1 MRNSWQE
8 DGICTGGGNNSG
20 RRHCQL
26 LARRFRATLQ
36 AWATGGWEIGWETAR
51 VRNKTRA
58 TKRCFFQVLIKVQKK
73 QFSWSFRCYCE
84 IPLEKDGKRRH
95 VHVKKKVPY
104 LEFGGWHGYGSTGS
118 RRPDASN
125 PVVYH
130 GEIIIFPMYRW
141 RLWVMPKLPGA
152 ILYSRPHC
160 IPTMVGSMSP
170 TDAPNLQ
177 CSLLKI
183 FGFDAQIN
191 VLAGWIT
198 ISDG

>member
-1 MRNSWQE
+1 MSWNSAV
-8 DGICTGGGNNSG
+8 
-20 RRHCQL
+20 QL
-26 LARRFRATLQ
+26 HEEFM
-36 AWATGGWEIGWETAR
+36 TGGWNLHRRREQQWQAPLPAPGQALQSYTAGLSNWWLGNR
-51 VRNKTRA
+51 LGNSPGEKQNKSY
-58 TKRCFFQVLIKVQKK
+58 KEVLFQVLIKVQKK

-160 IPTMVGSMSP
+160 IPNGWFYEPHWCSEFTMFI
-170 TDAPNLQ
+170 A
-177 CSLLKI
+177 
-183 FGFDAQIN
+183 
-191 VLAGWIT
+191 
-198 ISDG
+198 